1 MDVFTPCTDTHAMEG
16 SPATASRAGRSP
28 VEPILSFCPSCQSV
42 PPVHPSLLSVHPSC
56 PPAHPP
62 TAPRYLCSRATRR
75 SLSSLP
81 LNPLAKGLFS
91 IFSCVIFKRRKS
103 SRKHLKRDHLVF
115 FLREKNR
122 NSNGALP
129 LGKGKG
135 LPFARAALS
144 PERYRAKWSKYLKIE

>member
-1 MDVFTPCTDTHAMEG
+1 MYSHHAQTHTRWKAL
-16 SPATASRAGRSP
+16 RQLP
-28 VEPILSFCPSCQSV
+28 VGQEEAPWSPSCPSV
-42 PPVHPSLLSVHPSC
+42 PPVSLSLLSVHPSC

-91 IFSCVIFKRRKS
+91 IFSCVIFERRKS
-103 SRKHLKRDHLVF
+103 SRKRLKRDHLVF
-115 FLREKNR
+115 FLHEKNR
-122 NSNGALP
+122 NSNDALP

-135 LPFARAALS
+135 LPFARAAFS
-144 PERYRAKWSKYLKIE
+144 PKRYRAKWSKYLKIE